1 MATATKTKNGT
12 NVEGFEAVEDLVASG
27 FKRLGNPRVFKLREM
42 NVGDALVVTLKS
54 LTPSKNK
61 SIRQPL
67 IEAKREDTGED
78 ISIPAQAS
86 IANQLIDEKT
96 GKLLHSGK
104 KVAIIKTGERESA
117 KYKDD
122 NGQPRRFAVYDV
134 LVK

>member
-1 MATATKTKNGT
+1 MATAMKTKNGT
-12 NVEGFEAVEDLVASG
+12 TSGVESVEELVSSG

-42 NVGDALVVTLKS
+42 EVGDSLVVTLKS

-78 ISIPAQAS
+78 VSIPAQAS

-96 GKLLHSGK
+96 GKLLHVGK
-104 KVAIIKTGERESA
+104 KVAIVKTGERASA

-122 NGQPRRFAVYDV
+122 NGSPRVFAVYDI

>member
-1 MATATKTKNGT
+1 M
-12 NVEGFEAVEDLVASG
+12 
-27 FKRLGNPRVFKLREM
+27 FKLREM
-42 NVGDALVVTLKS
+42 NVGDTLVVTLKS

-67 IEAKREDTGED
+67 IEAKREDNGEE

-96 GKLLHSGK
+96 GKLLHVGK
-104 KVAIIKTGERESA
+104 KVAIIKTGERAST

-122 NGQPRRFAVYDV
+122 NGSPRMFAIYDV